1 MAKIV
6 ASFSAATLLWLVWTF
21 RSSAL
26 QQTWPD
32 SSWASS
38 VRWQV
43 VWIDLAA
50 LLVAQYILAYDH
62 GEPPDDVRHPRD
74 HEIQELMANAA
85 TLVSWPLLIHTET
98 LDYLLVK
105 ICAIIT
111 LSRASYVLLRES
123 VSRLRG
129 PRAHRDT
136 LLAAQRYTPGFFIGA
151 LVAAVVMVAQLVN
164 NVQLSF
170 GLGLSARTGFLC
182 GGVECADG
190 RTCSEGRCCPI
201 GLDGATC

>member
-1 MAKIV
+1 MLGGYGWSIDTIAVGWFAVVFVPFSVLVQFALVLSSLHFVEQYVMPRPLRDVWRGWRVSKIV

-74 HEIQELMANAA
+74 HEIQEIMANAA
-85 TLVSWPLLIHTET
+85 KLVSWPLLVHTET
-98 LDYLLVK
+98 LD
-105 ICAIIT
+105 
-111 LSRASYVLLRES
+111 
-123 VSRLRG
+123 
-129 PRAHRDT
+129 
-136 LLAAQRYTPGFFIGA
+136 
-151 LVAAVVMVAQLVN
+151 
-164 NVQLSF
+164 
-170 GLGLSARTGFLC
+170 
-182 GGVECADG
+182 
-190 RTCSEGRCCPI
+190 
-201 GLDGATC
+201 